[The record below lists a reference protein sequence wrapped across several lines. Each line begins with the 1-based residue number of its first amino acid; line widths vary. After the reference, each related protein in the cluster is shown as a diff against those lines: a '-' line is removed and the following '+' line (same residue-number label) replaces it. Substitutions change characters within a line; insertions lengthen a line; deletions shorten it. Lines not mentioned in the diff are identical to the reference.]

1 LNDLKAFAFEPKTQ
15 EATMNKKFL
24 ISAEGGKDYV
34 FATERFHMVRL
45 PSRIEEALLG
55 ASEM

>member
-1 LNDLKAFAFEPKTQ
+1 LNELKAFAFEPKTQ

-24 ISAEGGKDYV
+24 ISEGGKDYA
-34 FATERFHMVRL
+34 FATERCHMVRL